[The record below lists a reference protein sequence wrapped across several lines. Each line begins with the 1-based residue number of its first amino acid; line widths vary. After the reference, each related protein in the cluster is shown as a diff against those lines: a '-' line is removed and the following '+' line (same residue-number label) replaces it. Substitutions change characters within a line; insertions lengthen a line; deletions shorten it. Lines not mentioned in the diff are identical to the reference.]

1 LPNAFIRKAKPSEG
15 IVVSTG
21 TIGPS
26 RRYSALVDRLEGQME
41 AVDRYDTSLQD
52 EGRFRLLVDAITDY
66 AIYMLSPE
74 GYVTSWN
81 SGAQRFKGY
90 RASEIIGQHF
100 SRFYLDADR
109 EAGLPARALSIA
121 TNEGRFEGE
130 GWRQRKDGTRFW
142 AHVIIDPIRHS
153 SGELIGFAKITRDL
167 TERKAAENALKR
179 SEEQFRLLVQGVSD
193 YAIYMLDPEGNVT
206 SWNAGAER
214 IKGYRSQEIIG
225 RHFSTFYTDEDRLNG
240 LPEQALATASRD
252 GRFEREGW
260 RQRKDGSRF
269 WASIVIDAIRD
280 DFGDIIGFAKI
291 TRDITEKMETQRALE
306 QTREELFQAQ
316 KMEAI
321 GQLTG
326 GIAHDFNNLLMA
338 VLGSLEILKKRMPQ
352 DPALS
357 PLVDNAMLGAQRG
370 AALTQRMLAFA
381 RRQELQV
388 ERIDVSELLRGM
400 MDMVSR
406 SLGPV
411 ASLETVFPGSLP
423 AIATDPNQLETAVLN
438 LVVNARDAM
447 PDGGSIKIKATEE
460 VVPDGGTLPA
470 GHYVRVAVTDEG
482 EGMAE
487 ETLKQAVTP
496 FFTTKGVGKGTG
508 LGLSMVQGLAG
519 QSGGRLVLKSRLGE
533 GTTAELWFPVTEA
546 EKLFEPSEL
555 PLAGAVIGLRPLRI
569 LAVDDDGLV
578 LMNTALMLEDLGH
591 TVFEATA
598 GADAL
603 DILRRESVDL
613 VISDHAMPRMTGSQL
628 AVAIRT
634 EWPDI
639 PIILATGFAE
649 IPEGAGIADVP
660 RLGKPFSQAQLA
672 EAIGRAVV

>member
-1 LPNAFIRKAKPSEG
+1 
-15 IVVSTG
+15 
-21 TIGPS
+21 
-26 RRYSALVDRLEGQME
+26 ME
-41 AVDRYDTSLQD
+41 AVDRYDTSLRD
-52 EGRFRLLVDAITDY
+52 EGRFRVLVDAITDY

-90 RASEIIGQHF
+90 RASEILGQHF

-109 EAGLPARALSIA
+109 QAGLPARALAIA
-121 TNEGRFEGE
+121 TKEGRFEGE

-167 TERKAAENALKR
+167 TERKATENALKR

-206 SWNAGAER
+206 SWNSGAER
-214 IKGYRSQEIIG
+214 IKGYRSEEIIG

-240 LPEQALATASRD
+240 LPQQALATASRD
-252 GRFEREGW
+252 GRFEKEGW

-269 WASIVIDAIRD
+269 WASIVIDAIKD
-280 DFGDIIGFAKI
+280 DFGEIIGFAKI

-306 QTREELFQAQ
+306 RTREELFQAQ

-370 AALTQRMLAFA
+370 AALTQRMLAFS

-388 ERIDVSELLRGM
+388 ETIDVSELLRGM
-400 MDMVSR
+400 MDMVAR

-411 ASLETVFPGSLP
+411 SSLETEFPESLP
-423 AIATDPNQLETAVLN
+423 TIATDPAQLETAVLN

-447 PDGGSIKIKATEE
+447 PGGGLIRIKATEE
-460 VVPDGGTLPA
+460 VVSGGGTMPA
-470 GHYVRVAVTDEG
+470 GHYVRVAVADEG
-482 EGMAE
+482 EGMDE

-533 GTTAELWFPVTEA
+533 GTTAELWFPVTGAETTVEEPEQSVPEA
-546 EKLFEPSEL
+546 ANNS
-555 PLAGAVIGLRPLRI
+555 RPLRI

-578 LMNTALMLEDLGH
+578 LMNTALMLQDLGH
-591 TVFEATA
+591 TVIEATA

-603 DILRRESVDL
+603 DILRNENVDL

-628 AVAIRT
+628 ALAIRR
-634 EWPDI
+634 EWPKM

-649 IPEGAGIADVP
+649 IPEGSGIIDIP

-672 EAIGRAVV
+672 EAISRIAQ

>member
-1 LPNAFIRKAKPSEG
+1 
-15 IVVSTG
+15 
-21 TIGPS
+21 
-26 RRYSALVDRLEGQME
+26 ME
-41 AVDRYDTSLQD
+41 AVDRYDTSLQN
-52 EGRFRLLVDAITDY
+52 EGRFRVLVDAITDY

-90 RASEIIGQHF
+90 RASEILGQHF

-109 EAGLPARALSIA
+109 EAGLPARALAIA
-121 TNEGRFEGE
+121 TKEGRFEGE

-167 TERKAAENALKR
+167 TERKATENALKR

-206 SWNAGAER
+206 SWNSGAER
-214 IKGYRSQEIIG
+214 IKGYRSEEIIG
-225 RHFSTFYTDEDRLNG
+225 RHFSTFYTDEDRLSG
-240 LPEQALATASRD
+240 LPQQALATASRD
-252 GRFEREGW
+252 GRFEKEGW

-280 DFGDIIGFAKI
+280 DFGEIIGFAKI
-291 TRDITEKMETQRALE
+291 TRDITEKLETQRALE
-306 QTREELFQAQ
+306 RTREDLFQAQ

-370 AALTQRMLAFA
+370 AALTQRMLAFS

-388 ERIDVSELLRGM
+388 ETIDVSKLLRGM
-400 MDMVSR
+400 MDMVAR

-411 ASLETVFPGSLP
+411 SSLETEFPESLP
-423 AIATDPNQLETAVLN
+423 AIATDPAQLETAVLN

-447 PDGGSIKIKATEE
+447 PGGGLIKIKATEE
-460 VVPDGGTLPA
+460 VVPDGGTMPG
-470 GHYVRVAVTDEG
+470 GHYVRVAVTDKG
-482 EGMAE
+482 EGMDE
-487 ETLKQAVTP
+487 ETLKQAATP

-519 QSGGRLVLKSRLGE
+519 QSGGRLTLKSQLGE
-533 GTTAELWFPVTEA
+533 GTTAELWFPVTGAENIVEEPEQSVPEA
-546 EKLFEPSEL
+546 ANNS
-555 PLAGAVIGLRPLRI
+555 RPLRI

-578 LMNTALMLEDLGH
+578 LMNTTLMLQDLGH
-591 TVFEATA
+591 TVIEATA

-603 DILRRESVDL
+603 DILRNENVDL

-628 AVAIRT
+628 ALAIRR
-634 EWPDI
+634 EWPKM

-649 IPEGAGIADVP
+649 IPEGSGIIDIP

-672 EAIGRAVV
+672 EAISRIAQ

>member
-1 LPNAFIRKAKPSEG
+1 
-15 IVVSTG
+15 
-21 TIGPS
+21 
-26 RRYSALVDRLEGQME
+26 ME
-41 AVDRYDTSLQD
+41 AVDRYDTSLRD
-52 EGRFRLLVDAITDY
+52 EGRFRVLVDAITDY

-90 RASEIIGQHF
+90 RASEILGQHF

-109 EAGLPARALSIA
+109 QAGLPARALAIA
-121 TNEGRFEGE
+121 TKEGRFEGE

-167 TERKAAENALKR
+167 TERKATENALKR

-206 SWNAGAER
+206 SWNSGAER
-214 IKGYRSQEIIG
+214 IKGYRSEEIIG

-240 LPEQALATASRD
+240 LPQQALATASRD
-252 GRFEREGW
+252 GRFEKEGW

-269 WASIVIDAIRD
+269 WASIVIDAIKD
-280 DFGDIIGFAKI
+280 DFGEIIGFAKI

-306 QTREELFQAQ
+306 RTREELFQAQ

-370 AALTQRMLAFA
+370 AALTQRMLAFS

-388 ERIDVSELLRGM
+388 ETIDVSELLRGM
-400 MDMVSR
+400 MDMVAR

-411 ASLETVFPGSLP
+411 SSLETEFPESL
-423 AIATDPNQLETAVLN
+423 ATIATDPAQLETAVLN

-447 PDGGSIKIKATEE
+447 PGGGLIRIKATEE
-460 VVPDGGTLPA
+460 VVSGGGTMPA
-470 GHYVRVAVTDEG
+470 GHYVRVAVADEG
-482 EGMAE
+482 EGMDE

-533 GTTAELWFPVTEA
+533 GTTAELWFPVTGAANIVE
-546 EKLFEPSEL
+546 EPEQSV
-555 PLAGAVIGLRPLRI
+555 PKAANNSRPLRI

-578 LMNTALMLEDLGH
+578 LMNTALMLQDLGH
-591 TVFEATA
+591 TVIEATA

-603 DILRRESVDL
+603 DILRNENVDL

-628 AVAIRT
+628 ALAIRR
-634 EWPDI
+634 EWPKM

-649 IPEGAGIADVP
+649 IPEGSGIIDIP

-672 EAIGRAVV
+672 EAISRIAQ

>member
-1 LPNAFIRKAKPSEG
+1 
-15 IVVSTG
+15 
-21 TIGPS
+21 
-26 RRYSALVDRLEGQME
+26 ME
-41 AVDRYDTSLQD
+41 AVDRYDASLQG

-90 RASEIIGQHF
+90 RASEILGQHF

-109 EAGLPARALSIA
+109 EAGLPARALRIA
-121 TNEGRFEGE
+121 ATEGRFEGE

-142 AHVIIDPIRHS
+142 AHVIIDPIRDS

-193 YAIYMLDPEGNVT
+193 YAIYMLDPEGHVA
-206 SWNAGAER
+206 SWNSGAER
-214 IKGYRSQEIIG
+214 IKGYTSEEIIG

-240 LPEQALATASRD
+240 LPARALATASRD

-260 RQRKDGSRF
+260 RVRKDGSRF
-269 WASIVIDAIRD
+269 WAHIVIDAIKD

-306 QTREELFQAQ
+306 RTREELFQAQ

-370 AALTQRMLAFA
+370 AALTQRMLAFS

-388 ERIDVSELLRGM
+388 EKIDVSALLRGM

-406 SLGPV
+406 SLGPI
-411 ASLETVFPGSLP
+411 ATLETEFPESLP
-423 AIATDPNQLETAVLN
+423 TIATDPNQLEAAVLN

-447 PDGGSIKIKATEE
+447 PGGGPIRIRATEE
-460 VVPDGGTLPA
+460 LVPDGGTMPA
-470 GHYVRVAVTDEG
+470 GHYVCVAVADEG
-482 EGMAE
+482 EGMSD

-496 FFTTKGVGKGTG
+496 FFTTKGIGKGTG
-508 LGLSMVQGLAG
+508 LGLSMVQGLAA

-533 GTTAELWFPVTEA
+533 GTTAELWFPVTGAESIVKEPEQSVPEA
-546 EKLFEPSEL
+546 ANNS
-555 PLAGAVIGLRPLRI
+555 RSLRI

-578 LMNTALMLEDLGH
+578 LMNTTLMLEDLGH
-591 TVFEATA
+591 TVIEAMA

-603 DILRRESVDL
+603 DILRIENVDL

-628 AVAIRT
+628 AVAIRN
-634 EWPDI
+634 EWPDM

-649 IPEGAGIADVP
+649 IPEGSGITDIQ

-672 EAIGRAVV
+672 EAINRIAQ

>member
-1 LPNAFIRKAKPSEG
+1 
-15 IVVSTG
+15 
-21 TIGPS
+21 
-26 RRYSALVDRLEGQME
+26 ME
-41 AVDRYDTSLQD
+41 AVDRYDTSLQN
-52 EGRFRLLVDAITDY
+52 EGRFRVLVDAITDY

-74 GYVTSWN
+74 GHVTSWN

-90 RASEIIGQHF
+90 RASEILGQHF

-109 EAGLPARALSIA
+109 QAGLPARALAIA
-121 TNEGRFEGE
+121 TKEGRFEGE

-206 SWNAGAER
+206 SWNSGAER
-214 IKGYRSQEIIG
+214 IKGYRSEEIIG
-225 RHFSTFYTDEDRLNG
+225 RHFSTFYTDEDRLSG
-240 LPEQALATASRD
+240 LPQQALATASRD
-252 GRFEREGW
+252 GRFEKEGW

-280 DFGDIIGFAKI
+280 DFGEIIGFAKI

-306 QTREELFQAQ
+306 RTREELFQAQ

-370 AALTQRMLAFA
+370 AALTQRMLAFS

-388 ERIDVSELLRGM
+388 ETIDVSELLRGM
-400 MDMVSR
+400 MDMVAR

-411 ASLETVFPGSLP
+411 SSLETEFPESLP
-423 AIATDPNQLETAVLN
+423 TIATDPAQLETAVLN

-447 PDGGSIKIKATEE
+447 PGGGLIRIKATEE
-460 VVPDGGTLPA
+460 VVPDGGTMPA
-470 GHYVRVAVTDEG
+470 GHYVRVAVADEG
-482 EGMAE
+482 EGMDE

-533 GTTAELWFPVTEA
+533 GTTAELWFPVTGAENTVEEPEQSVPEA
-546 EKLFEPSEL
+546 ANNS
-555 PLAGAVIGLRPLRI
+555 RPLRI

-578 LMNTALMLEDLGH
+578 LMNTALMLQDLGH
-591 TVFEATA
+591 TVIEATA

-603 DILRRESVDL
+603 DILRNENVDL

-628 AVAIRT
+628 ALAIRR
-634 EWPDI
+634 EWPKM

-649 IPEGAGIADVP
+649 IPEGSGIIDIP

-672 EAIGRAVV
+672 EAISRIAQ

>member
-1 LPNAFIRKAKPSEG
+1 
-15 IVVSTG
+15 
-21 TIGPS
+21 
-26 RRYSALVDRLEGQME
+26 ME
-41 AVDRYDTSLQD
+41 AVDRYDASLQG

-90 RASEIIGQHF
+90 RASEILGQHF

-109 EAGLPARALSIA
+109 EAGLPARALRIA
-121 TNEGRFEGE
+121 ATEGRFEGE

-142 AHVIIDPIRHS
+142 AHVIIDPIRDP
-153 SGELIGFAKITRDL
+153 SGALIGFAKITRDL

-193 YAIYMLDPEGNVT
+193 YAIYMLDPDGHVA
-206 SWNAGAER
+206 SWNSGAER
-214 IKGYRSQEIIG
+214 IKGYTSEEIIG

-240 LPEQALATASRD
+240 LPARALATASRD

-260 RQRKDGSRF
+260 RVRKDGSRF
-269 WASIVIDAIRD
+269 WAHIVIDAIKD

-370 AALTQRMLAFA
+370 AALTQRMLAFS

-388 ERIDVSELLRGM
+388 EKIDVSALLRGM

-406 SLGPV
+406 SLGPI
-411 ASLETVFPGSLP
+411 ATLETEFPESLP
-423 AIATDPNQLETAVLN
+423 MIATDPNQLEAAVLN

-447 PDGGSIKIKATEE
+447 PGGGPIRIRATEE
-460 VVPDGGTLPA
+460 LVPDGGTMPA
-470 GHYVRVAVTDEG
+470 GHYVCVAVADEG
-482 EGMAE
+482 EGMSD
-487 ETLKQAVTP
+487 ETLNQAVTP
-496 FFTTKGVGKGTG
+496 FFTTKGIGKGTG
-508 LGLSMVQGLAG
+508 LGLSMVQGLAA

-533 GTTAELWFPVTEA
+533 GTTAELWFPVTGAESIVKEPEQSVPEA
-546 EKLFEPSEL
+546 ANCS
-555 PLAGAVIGLRPLRI
+555 RSLRI

-578 LMNTALMLEDLGH
+578 LMNTTLMLEDLGH
-591 TVFEATA
+591 TVIEAMA

-603 DILRRESVDL
+603 DILRIENVDL

-628 AVAIRT
+628 AVAIRN
-634 EWPDI
+634 EWPDM

-649 IPEGAGIADVP
+649 IPEGSGITDIQ

-672 EAIGRAVV
+672 EAINRIAQ

>member
-1 LPNAFIRKAKPSEG
+1 MG
-15 IVVSTG
+15 
-21 TIGPS
+21 
-26 RRYSALVDRLEGQME
+26 
-41 AVDRYDTSLQD
+41 AVDRYDTSLQN
-52 EGRFRLLVDAITDY
+52 EGRFRVLVDAITDY

-90 RASEIIGQHF
+90 RASEILGQHF

-109 EAGLPARALSIA
+109 EAGLPARALAIA

-142 AHVIIDPIRHS
+142 AHVIIDPIRHP

-193 YAIYMLDPEGNVT
+193 YAIYMLDPEGNVA
-206 SWNAGAER
+206 SWNSGAER
-214 IKGYRSQEIIG
+214 IKGYRSEEIIG

-240 LPEQALATASRD
+240 LPQQALATASRD
-252 GRFEREGW
+252 GRFEKEGW

-280 DFGDIIGFAKI
+280 DFGEIIGFAKI
-291 TRDITEKMETQRALE
+291 TRDITEKLETQRALE
-306 QTREELFQAQ
+306 RTREELFQAQ

-370 AALTQRMLAFA
+370 AALTQRMLAFS

-388 ERIDVSELLRGM
+388 ETIDVSELLRGM
-400 MDMVSR
+400 MDMVAR
-406 SLGPV
+406 SLGP
-411 ASLETVFPGSLP
+411 ASSLETEFPESLP

-447 PDGGSIKIKATEE
+447 PGGGLITIKATEE
-460 VVPDGGTLPA
+460 IVPDGGNMPA
-470 GHYVRVAVTDEG
+470 GHYVRVAVADEG
-482 EGMAE
+482 EGMDE
-487 ETLKQAVTP
+487 GTLKQAVTP

-508 LGLSMVQGLAG
+508 LGLSMVQGLAA
-519 QSGGRLVLKSRLGE
+519 QSGGRLMLKSRLGE

-546 EKLFEPSEL
+546 EKLVEQFEVPAPE
-555 PLAGAVIGLRPLRI
+555 AVIGLRPLRI

-578 LMNTALMLEDLGH
+578 LINTALMLEDLGH
-591 TVFEATA
+591 TVFEAMA

-628 AVAIRT
+628 AVAIRN
-634 EWPDI
+634 EWPDM

-649 IPEGAGIADVP
+649 IPEGAEVIDVP

-672 EAIGRAVV
+672 EAIGRVVVCSEGHIARALE